1 MLRSLFSGISGLRS
15 HQLMLDVTSNN
26 IANVNTMGF
35 KSSSVLFQ
43 DTLSQLV
50 TGSSAPAAGNGGTN
64 PSQVGLG
71 VRTDAV
77 TTNFAQGSAQVT
89 GKNTDMMINGDGF
102 FVVKNKGEQ
111 MYSRNGAFTFDADG
125 RLVNNSGMVMQGW
138 GVDDNGL
145 VDTKL
150 VPDDVVLPIST
161 LFQPK
166 TTTEAYFGGNLPS
179 DAAPG
184 TEITTSIRTY
194 DLLGTERTV
203 SVTFTRGALP
213 GNSWTVAAFDEDA
226 PTANEITDPLNRPVI
241 DLGADGS
248 GPPDLDNDGNPDPFL
263 VPVTSVA
270 GKPGDPYSFTIDL
283 TKITGYS
290 GQNTVAPSSQNGYSM
305 GSLSSF
311 SISKDGMV
319 VGVFSNGLKRTL
331 AQLALANFNN
341 PPGLEKAG
349 ESVYRS
355 TVNSGEPRL
364 GTPGSGSRGFL
375 QGQALEMSNVDL
387 GQEFT
392 NLVVAQRGFQA
403 NSKIITTSDELL
415 QELVNMKR

>member
-43 DTLSQLV
+43 DALSQLV

-102 FVVKNKGEQ
+102 FVAKNKGEQ
-111 MYSRNGAFTFDADG
+111 MYTRNGAFTFDADG
-125 RLVNNSGMVMQGW
+125 RLVNNSGMVVQGW
-138 GVDDNGL
+138 GVDAQGQ
-145 VDTKL
+145 VDTKQ

-166 TTTEAYFGGNLPS
+166 TTTEAFFGGNLPS

-184 TEITTSIRTY
+184 TKITSSIRTY
-194 DLLGTERTV
+194 DMLGTERTV
-203 SVTFTRGALP
+203 SVTFTRQALP
-213 GNSWTVAAFDEDA
+213 GNSWGVQAFDEDA
-226 PTANEITDPLNRPVI
+226 AAPNEITDPNNPTVI
-241 DLGADGS
+241 DLGVTGS
-248 GPPDLDNDGNPDPFL
+248 GPPDLDNDGNPDPFR
-263 VPVTSVA
+263 VNVQSIA
-270 GKPGDPYSFTIDL
+270 GKPGDPYSFAIDL
-283 TKITGYS
+283 TKITGYA
-290 GQNTVAPSSQNGYSM
+290 GQNTVAPASQDGYSM

-311 SISKDGMV
+311 SIAKDGMV
-319 VGVFSNGLKRTL
+319 TGVFSNGLKRTL

-349 ESVYRS
+349 ESMYRS
-355 TVNSGEPRL
+355 TGNSGEPRL
-364 GTPGSGSRGFL
+364 GTAGTGSRGFL

-403 NSKIITTSDELL
+403 NSKVITTSDELL

>member
-1 MLRSLFSGISGLRS
+1 MLRSLFAGISGLRS

-35 KSSSVLFQ
+35 KSSSTLFH
-43 DTLSQLV
+43 DTLSQVV
-50 TGSSAPAAGNGGTN
+50 TSSMAPAAGNGGTN

-71 VRTDAV
+71 VQVGAV
-77 TTNFAQGSAQVT
+77 TTNFTQGSAQIT

-111 MYSRNGAFTFDADG
+111 MFSRNGAFTFDADG

-138 GVDDNGL
+138 GVDDQGE

-150 VPDDVVLPIST
+150 VPGDVKLPIST

-166 TTTEAYFGGNLPS
+166 TTSLASFTGNLPS
-179 DAAPG
+179 DAEMG

-194 DLLGTERTV
+194 DTLGTERTV
-203 SVTFTRGALP
+203 SVTFVRQDPAVS
-213 GNSWTVAAFDEDA
+213 NSWAVTAYDEDA
-226 PTANEITDPLNRPVI
+226 PVPAAIGSTTI
-241 DLGADGS
+241 DLGPNGH
-248 GPPDLDNDGNPDPFL
+248 GQPNPDLDGDGEPDPSTFS
-263 VPVTSVA
+263 VTSVA
-270 GKPGDPYSFTIDL
+270 GKPGDPYSFGINL
-283 TKITGYS
+283 SGLTGYA
-290 GQNTVAPSSQNGYSM
+290 GQNTVAPDTQDGFAM

-364 GTPGSGSRGFL
+364 GTPGTGSRGFL

-403 NSKIITTSDELL
+403 NSKVITTSDELL

>member
-1 MLRSLFSGISGLRS
+1 MLRSLFTGISGLRS

-35 KSSSVLFQ
+35 KASNTLFQ

-50 TGSSAPAAGNGGTN
+50 TGSGAPQAGNGGTN

-71 VRTDAV
+71 VQVGAV
-77 TTNFAQGSAQVT
+77 TTNFGQGSAQIT

-102 FVVKNKGEQ
+102 FVVMNKGEQ
-111 MYSRNGAFTFDADG
+111 MYTRNGAFSFDADG

-138 GVDDNGL
+138 GVNEEGA
-145 VDTKL
+145 VDTRL

-161 LFQPK
+161 IFAPK
-166 TTTEAYFGGNLPS
+166 KTEAASFTGNLPG
-179 DAAPG
+179 DAADG

-194 DLLGTERTV
+194 DQAGAERTV
-203 SVTFTRGALP
+203 SVTFTKDNAPATTWQVVATDETAPAPNTVSGSIDVGGDGANAHNLQLTLP
-213 GNSWTVAAFDEDA
+213 
-226 PTANEITDPLNRPVI
+226 ITTPNPADSYTMNI
-241 DLGADGS
+241 DLS
-248 GPPDLDNDGNPDPFL
+248 K
-263 VPVTSVA
+263 V
-270 GKPGDPYSFTIDL
+270 
-283 TKITGYS
+283 TGYA
-290 GQNTVAPSSQNGYSM
+290 GQNTVAPANQNGYSM

-341 PPGLEKAG
+341 PTGLEKAG
-349 ESVYRS
+349 ESAWRS

-364 GTPGSGSRGFL
+364 GVAGTGSRGFL

-403 NSKIITTSDELL
+403 NSKVITTSDELL

>member
-35 KSSSVLFQ
+35 KSSSALFQ
-43 DTLSQLV
+43 DAMSQLV
-50 TGSSAPAAGNGGTN
+50 TSSMAPQAGNGGTN

-71 VRTDAV
+71 VQVGAV
-77 TTNFAQGSAQVT
+77 ATNFAQGSAQVT

-102 FVVKNKGEQ
+102 FVVKNNGEQ
-111 MYSRNGAFTFDADG
+111 MFSRNGAFSFDSDG
-125 RLVNNSGMVMQGW
+125 RLVNSSGMVMQGW
-138 GVDDNGL
+138 GVNAQGQ
-145 VDTKL
+145 VDTRL
-150 VPDDVVLPIST
+150 VPDKIQLPIST
-161 LFQPK
+161 LFTPSVTK
-166 TTTEAYFGGNLPS
+166 NAEFTGNLPG
-179 DAAPG
+179 DAANG
-184 TEITTSIRTY
+184 TVITTSIRTY
-194 DLLGTERTV
+194 DIGGAERTM
-203 SVTFTRGALP
+203 SVTFTKDNAPLTSWQVTATDDKGNVANPTPVPLDAGPGGALAH
-213 GNSWTVAAFDEDA
+213 GTHLTVPIA
-226 PTANEITDPLNRPVI
+226 TTDPLDAYSIDI
-241 DLGADGS
+241 DLS
-248 GPPDLDNDGNPDPFL
+248 K
-263 VPVTSVA
+263 V
-270 GKPGDPYSFTIDL
+270 
-283 TKITGYS
+283 TGYA
-290 GQNTVAPSSQNGYSM
+290 GQNTVAPASQDGYSM

-331 AQLALANFNN
+331 AQIAIANFNN
-341 PPGLEKAG
+341 PAGLEKSG
-349 ESVYRS
+349 ESAYRS
-355 TVNSGEPRL
+355 SVNTGEARL
-364 GTPGSGSRGFL
+364 GVPGSGGRGWL